1 MFYRWH
7 VRSGQKRGSG
17 IGKTK
22 KGKGTKIMAIADAS
36 GLPLS
41 VWAGAANTHEVKL
54 VEQTIDS
61 KHVNGRPEI
70 LIGDQAYDSDPLD
83 KKLKK
88 RKIKL
93 IAPHKRNRKRKA
105 TQDGRTLR
113 RYVRRWKV
121 ERLFAWLQ
129 NYRRCGTRYDY
140 HVENFLGFVQL
151 ACVVILIKVILR

>member
-7 VRSGQKRGSG
+7 VRSGQKGGSG

-41 VWAGAANTHEVKL
+41 IWAGAANTHEIKL
-54 VEQTIDS
+54 VEKTIEA
-61 KHVNGRPEI
+61 KFIKQRLPLI
-70 LIGDQAYDSDPLD
+70 IGDQAYDSDPLD
-83 KKLKK
+83 KKLKR

-93 IAPHKRNRKRKA
+93 IAPHKKNRKRKA

-113 RYVRRWKV
+113 RYVRRWKI

-129 NYRRCGTRYDY
+129 NYRRCNTRYDY
-140 HVENFLGFVQL
+140 FVENYLGFVQL
-151 ACVVILIKVILR
+151 ACIVILLK